1 MNIELFT
8 FNKRENSTK
17 RPAVPGAVYNCVLK
31 KDTSVTSPEILI
43 DFSDQDAPQPHLY
56 NYAYIPD
63 FGRYYF
69 VADQRCI
76 HGLLWVYSLTC
87 DIMATYKTDITA
99 STLYL
104 TRCSTQFDGDI
115 VDTYYPVQT
124 SYTDGAVLGGSPWIA
139 PAGTGE
145 VSISAGCF
153 ILGIVSQGTGA
164 NLNGYGS
171 IHFYAMTRAN
181 LLTLVSKLL
190 DDQFLELD
198 VGLDPNE
205 ITMPLQKAIIDPL
218 SFIKS
223 CMWAPVDYASISGTE
238 QQNLSVWDWTVPAAA
253 KEITENPPYI
263 ISNTTLVID
272 KHPQAATRGGY
283 LNLSPYTEYSLS
295 IPPFGIIDLDT
306 AKLANKDRIYIQY
319 VYDLI
324 TGMCTANVYALTG
337 QTLANDSMLLTR
349 LKAQVGVQIQL
360 SQITKDFI
368 QGAANTFGGVLGAL
382 GNLMTGNIGGAIQ
395 SGISAIGSAANARK
409 PMQSSMGSSGGFSD
423 LRGYSTLY
431 HIFYDPAPEDLDH
444 VGRPLCQNVAM
455 ASLASGS
462 YCIAMDG
469 DVSIAGTAGEQQS
482 LKAYLEGGFY
492 YE

>member
-31 KDTSVTSPEILI
+31 KDTSVVSPEILI

-69 VADQRCI
+69 IADQRCI

-87 DIMATYKTDITA
+87 DILATYKTDITA

-104 TRCSTQFDGDI
+104 TRCSTQYDGDI

-124 SYTDGAVLGGSPWIA
+124 SFTAGGTAVASPWANPLSGFI
-139 PAGTGE
+139 
-145 VSISAGCF
+145 SISTGCF
-153 ILGIVSQGTGA
+153 ILGIVAKSTGSSA
-164 NLNGYGS
+164 NTYGS
-171 IHFYAMTRAN
+171 IQYYALPQAA
-181 LLTLVSKLL
+181 LYDLCDKLL
-190 DDQFLELD
+190 DDSLLANFNVQDASLA
-198 VGLDPNE
+198 
-205 ITMPLQKAIIDPL
+205 LQKAIVDPL

-223 CMWAPVDYASISGTE
+223 CIWCPISYTSITQTE
-238 QQNLSVWDWTVPAAA
+238 DQTLSVWDWTLQNVRN
-253 KEITENPPYI
+253 KRIVDDPPYRI
-263 ISNTTLVID
+263 LTGYQIQIP
-272 KHPQAATRGGY
+272 KHPQAATRGNY
-283 LNLSPYTEYSLS
+283 LNVALYTEYSLDL
-295 IPPFGIIDLDT
+295 PPFGYVQLDT
-306 AKLANKDRIYIQY
+306 TKLANNTHINFRYI
-319 VYDLI
+319 YDLI
-324 TGMCTANVYALTG
+324 TGVCTVIVYANDGG
-337 QTLANDSMLLTR
+337 QHNVNDPVLTR
-349 LKAQVGVQIQL
+349 LKTQVGVPIQL
-360 SQITKDFI
+360 SQVTKDYLN
-368 QGAANTFGGVLGAL
+368 GVTNTVGGIAGFVTNAL
-382 GNLMTGNIGGAIQ
+382 AGNLGGAIQ
-395 SGISAIGSAANARK
+395 SGISAIGSAANASR
-409 PMQSSMGSSGGFSD
+409 PMPSSVGSSGGFSD
-423 LRGYSTLY
+423 LHGGCVLH

-455 ASLASGS
+455 ASMAAGS